1 MWENYVKEVDEFL
14 NSPAPNRG
22 KGLFQEIEGKIMR
35 ELTTILSHRR
45 NNERKR
51 KLLATKYI
59 NTVITIY
66 EKMYQNNLEGMN
78 ISSSSSRRRRNLL
91 ENSEETATSDS
102 TSRSSGGSGNS
113 TQFRLD
119 LEHEQELYHGSED
132 QSDRVYVYL
141 AADNERVK
149 EAFAEYLLGHHN
161 ISVMRV
167 RTGSN
172 IVHAKNTG
180 RLTSSGLE

>member
-78 ISSSSSRRRRNLL
+78 TSSRRSLL
-91 ENSEETATSDS
+91 ENSEEMATSDS

>member
-59 NTVITIY
+59 NAVITIY
-66 EKMYQNNLEGMN
+66 EKMHQNNLEGMN
-78 ISSSSSRRRRNLL
+78 TSSRRSLL
-91 ENSEETATSDS
+91 ENSEEMATSDS

-180 RLTSSGLE
+180 SLG